1 MMKKIRFYQTINA
14 KIVIIIVMV
23 IVFALQLIGANFI
36 TQTERQLISNFQENQ
51 QLQAN
56 FLENSFLPYLEML
69 EDPDQLNED
78 IIPENEIN
86 DLIQDFSG
94 TEISNIT
101 VIDDD
106 LVILGNSDGTLQ
118 SELGQ
123 ILNDNDAR
131 TAILQGSSVARQTI
145 DPTTNTR
152 RWKIVK
158 PVYSPSDPQKIIGG
172 IVLESKIEAVYDQ
185 ITDITW
191 IFLRASLIAIILS
204 SILANMVSK
213 ALTDPIKEMQIKA
226 KAIGEGD
233 YSGEVTIYGTDE
245 LGLLADNINE
255 LSDEVE
261 RGQRRIESER
271 RRLDGVLSNMSE
283 GIIATNRHGVIDIV
297 NNMAVNMLNHS
308 KNDIIGQEILTL
320 LKIDKDLNLQ
330 TLVEKNDGIL
340 VHFDGKNDEETI
352 LRASFSL
359 IQTETGFVSGVVCV
373 LRDVTEEE
381 RIEKNRKKF
390 VSNVSHELRTPL
402 TSMRSYIE
410 ALIDGA
416 WKDEELAPRFL
427 EVAQSET
434 DRMIRMINDLLHLSR
449 IDSGKSELEKELI
462 DITALF
468 MQVLNRFEM
477 LIQSEELRDKKYSI
491 EKNVTDEAIFV
502 DVDADRIVQVL
513 DNIIN
518 NAINYSPDG
527 GTISCNLEIQNS
539 FVVMSIK
546 DEGIGI
552 PEEDLN
558 HIFTR
563 FYRVDHARSRA
574 MGGTGLGLAISKEV
588 IEQHEGKIWAESR
601 NPNGTTF
608 YIALPYI
615 PYEEED
621 WGWG

>member
-1 MMKKIRFYQTINA
+1 MKKIRFYQTINA
-14 KIVIIIVMV
+14 KIIMIIVMV

-36 TQTERQLISNFQENQ
+36 TQTERQLINNFQENQ
-51 QLQAN
+51 QLQVN

-69 EDPDQLNED
+69 EDTEK
-78 IIPENEIN
+78 IPEGITPEEEIN
-86 DLIQDFSG
+86 NLIQDFSG

-101 VIDDD
+101 VIDEKF
-106 LVILGNSDGTLQ
+106 VILGNSDGTLQ
-118 SELGQ
+118 TELGQ

-131 TAILQGSSVARQTI
+131 NAVLQGNSVSRQI
-145 DPTTNTR
+145 INETTNNR

-158 PVYSPSDPQKIIGG
+158 NVYSPSDGQKIIGAI
-172 IVLESKIEAVYDQ
+172 IVESNIEAIYNQ
-185 ITDITW
+185 ITQITW

-204 SILANMVSK
+204 SVLANMVSK
-213 ALTDPIKEMQIKA
+213 ALTDPIKEMQVKA

-233 YSGEVTIYGTDE
+233 YSGEVKIYGTDE
-245 LGLLADNINE
+245 IGLLAENINE

-271 RRLDGVLSNMSE
+271 RRLDSVLGNMSE
-283 GIIATNRHGVIDIV
+283 GIIATNRHGTIDIV
-297 NNMAVNMLNHS
+297 NNMAIKMLI
-308 KNDIIGQEILTL
+308 DIDEEIIGQNILEL
-320 LKIDKDLNLQ
+320 LEIDKNYSLQ
-330 TLVEKNDGIL
+330 KLIEKSEGIL
-340 VHFDGKNDEETI
+340 LHFDSEKSEDTI

-359 IQTETGFVSGVVCV
+359 IQTDSGFVSGVVCV

-381 RIEKNRKKF
+381 KIEKNRKKF

-449 IDSGKSELEKELI
+449 IDSGKSVLEKELI

-468 MQVLNRFEM
+468 AQVLNRFEM
-477 LIQSEELRDKKYSI
+477 MIKSEEYREKDYEIKK
-491 EKNVTDEAIFV
+491 NLLADATFV
-502 DVDADRIVQVL
+502 DIDSDRIVQVL

-527 GTISCNLEIQNS
+527 GTITCKLEIRKKY
-539 FVVMSIK
+539 VVMSIK

-552 PEEDLN
+552 PEEDLK

-574 MGGTGLGLAISKEV
+574 MGGTGLGLAISREV
-588 IEQHEGKIWAESR
+588 IEQHEGKIWAESVKEQ
-601 NPNGTTF
+601 GTTF

-615 PYEEED
+615 PFEEED
-621 WGWG
+621 WEWL